1 MAGRGIRQ
9 CTLVQLPFAA
19 ADKSANSRA
28 GAAIPARL
36 PGVGI
41 AVHSML
47 GMLEFEL
54 PQVEEMALRCS

>member
-1 MAGRGIRQ
+1 
-9 CTLVQLPFAA
+9 VHF
-19 ADKSANSRA
+19 SAIVFSRA
-28 GAAIPARL
+28 RTNRPTPALERLVLAIPARL